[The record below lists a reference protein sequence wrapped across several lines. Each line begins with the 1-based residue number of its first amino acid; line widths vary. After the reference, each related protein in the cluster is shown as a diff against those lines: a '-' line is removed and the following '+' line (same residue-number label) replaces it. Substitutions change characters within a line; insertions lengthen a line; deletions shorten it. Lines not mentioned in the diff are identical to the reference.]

1 MTGRA
6 GGQDATARGPAWASV
21 LLGLVGLATLPAA
34 IAVTERVDGLSL
46 VESGFAIPAA
56 ILFGLAAVVIGR
68 RVRRRARQTLAP
80 LPGTLVARFGR
91 GLGYVGLYL
100 ALTAALAVGFY
111 AVLTYVST

>member
-1 MTGRA
+1 MTGRPA
-6 GGQDATARGPAWASV
+6 GEGATARGPAWASV
-21 LLGLVGLATLPAA
+21 LLGLLGLATLPAA

-56 ILFGLAAVVIGR
+56 ILFGLAAVLIGR
-68 RVRRRARQTLAP
+68 RVRRRSRQTLAP
-80 LPGTLVARFGR
+80 LPGVRVARLGR
-91 GLGYVGLYL
+91 VLGYIGLYL

>member
-1 MTGRA
+1 
-6 GGQDATARGPAWASV
+6 V
-21 LLGLVGLATLPAA
+21 LLGLLGLATLPAA

-56 ILFGLAAVVIGR
+56 ILLGLAAVVIGR
-68 RVRRRARQTLAP
+68 RVRTRSRQTLAS
-80 LPGTLVARFGR
+80 LPGTRLARLGR
-91 GLGYVGLYL
+91 ALGYIGLYL